1 MGLLPGLRYH
11 ILFVIHLAVTKDRQD
26 VGKDEE
32 DSCEAAAKEPFSF
45 QFMKAIPK
53 DSKNPKKESPRA
65 AFLWFLKSLS

>member
-1 MGLLPGLRYH
+1 MAGSLRENPGSMGLLPGLRYH

-45 QFMKAIPK
+45 PWMMK
-53 DSKNPKKESPRA
+53 D
-65 AFLWFLKSLS
+65 